1 MSYELKELM
10 EEFERITS
18 KFDLVDWQA
27 VRNDDYWESDKIV
40 YPIEKLRYKLVRIRY
55 YDKYGVPITI

>member
-1 MSYELKELM
+1 M